1 MLSKVQG
8 SKFPCSKPMG
18 VIYMKDKIC
27 SFKKKKDTTLFHKI
41 QLFWEVGTEKK
52 CNEGMGAGAMGLLEW
67 VMK

>member
-1 MLSKVQG
+1 
-8 SKFPCSKPMG
+8 MG